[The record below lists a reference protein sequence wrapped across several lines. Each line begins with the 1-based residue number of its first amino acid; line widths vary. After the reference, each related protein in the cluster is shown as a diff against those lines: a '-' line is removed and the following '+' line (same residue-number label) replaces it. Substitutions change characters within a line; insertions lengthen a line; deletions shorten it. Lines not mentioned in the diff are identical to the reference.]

1 MHRED
6 EYKHLAND
14 TRKRGYEQPNAQ
26 LRAQWEILAAAY
38 EQLADQSKKMDDT
51 EFSVTNAAPLPD
63 IMSSGAVN

>member
-1 MHRED
+1 MCWSDKTRFKKEISMHRED

-51 EFSVTNAAPLPD
+51 E
-63 IMSSGAVN
+63 

>member
-51 EFSVTNAAPLPD
+51 E
-63 IMSSGAVN
+63 